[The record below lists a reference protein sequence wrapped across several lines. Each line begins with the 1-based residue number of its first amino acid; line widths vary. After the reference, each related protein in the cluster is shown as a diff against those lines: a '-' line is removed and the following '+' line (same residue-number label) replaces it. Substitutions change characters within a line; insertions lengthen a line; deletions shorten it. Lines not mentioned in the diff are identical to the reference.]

1 MTGFSRKAEEHSNK
15 AYKITR
21 LGYTETGDFFMQ
33 LKRTFTEY
41 VLIAFGSLVLA
52 IGLNLFLVPVKL
64 STGGI
69 GSVGTM
75 LLYLFRIPL
84 SVSNLV
90 LNAVLFVFGYKYIGR
105 KAVFKTVAGVLF
117 LSLFLSLTAGVWSY
131 GEDVLMSALVGGLLC
146 GFGVGLVV
154 RQEGSTGGSD
164 FAALILHK
172 LFPHLSVSVLLMCI
186 DFVIVAASGLV
197 FRSVTV
203 MLYSLLA
210 LLVAAKAADIIL
222 TVGDV
227 AKSVYILSDKNEE
240 IARCVHTRLKRGA
253 TGIFSRGMYSG
264 SDGIMLLCVVSP
276 KELPQLV
283 HLVRDIDKSAFI
295 IISDAREVLGE
306 GFKV

>member
-1 MTGFSRKAEEHSNK
+1 MTDCLRKAKVHSNK

-33 LKRTFTEY
+33 FKRVFTEY
-41 VLIAFGSLVLA
+41 VLIAFGALILA
-52 IGLNLFLVPVKL
+52 VGLNQFLVPVKL

-75 LLYLFRIPL
+75 LFYLFRIPL

-90 LNAVLFVFGYKYIGR
+90 LNAALFVFGYKHIGR
-105 KAVFKTVAGVLF
+105 AAVLKTIAGVLF
-117 LSLFLSLTAGVWSY
+117 LSLFLALTEGVGQY
-131 GEDVLMSALVGGLLC
+131 GEDTLMSALFGGFLC
-146 GFGVGLVV
+146 GIGVGLVV

-172 LFPHLSVSVLLMCI
+172 LFPHLSVAVLLMAI
-186 DFVIVAASGLV
+186 DFVIVAVSGLV
-197 FRSVTV
+197 FQSITV
-203 MLYSLLA
+203 MFYSLLA
-210 LLVAAKAADIIL
+210 LLVAAKVADGIL

-227 AKSVYILSDKNEE
+227 AKSVYILSERYKE
-240 IARCVHTRLKRGA
+240 IAERVHTQLERGA
-253 TGIFSRGMYSG
+253 TGVYSRGMYSG
-264 SDGIMLLCVVSP
+264 REGVMLLCVVKP

-306 GFKV
+306 GFKA